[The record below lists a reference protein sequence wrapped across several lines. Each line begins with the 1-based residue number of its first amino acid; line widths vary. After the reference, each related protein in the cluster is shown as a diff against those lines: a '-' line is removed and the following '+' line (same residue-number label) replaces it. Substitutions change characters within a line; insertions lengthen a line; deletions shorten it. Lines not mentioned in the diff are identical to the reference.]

1 MEYLMPITGDNDAKE
16 IILEMLYSSSRIQ
29 HIVQLSKMKGYLE
42 ELGVDELEETI
53 DDSKGESGFENFI
66 YCSTCEHWRYKG
78 KSKNKVDLYVTDVIT
93 DPESESEEEYNDRY
107 FVFVIQNNR
116 IRSFVTE
123 RPYEYDAYDLDEVD
137 DNSKNIDE
145 IIEAFVD
152 EQQPQELVGISYS
165 DIQLNRLPE
174 NKDIIDFL
182 EKQGKL
188 EKASTTKKT
197 GAAKKPAAAKKTST
211 AKKPAAAKKTGAA
224 KKPAAAKKTGTAKKT
239 TAAKKTSAAKKP
251 AAAKKTGAAK
261 KPVATKKTST
271 AKKTTASK

>member
-1 MEYLMPITGDNDAKE
+1 M
-16 IILEMLYSSSRIQ
+16 
-29 HIVQLSKMKGYLE
+29 
-42 ELGVDELEETI
+42 
-53 DDSKGESGFENFI
+53 
-66 YCSTCEHWRYKG
+66 
-78 KSKNKVDLYVTDVIT
+78 
-93 DPESESEEEYNDRY
+93 
-107 FVFVIQNNR
+107 
-116 IRSFVTE
+116 TE

-197 GAAKKPAAAKKTST
+197 GAAKKP
-211 AKKPAAAKKTGAA
+211 
-224 KKPAAAKKTGTAKKT
+224 
-239 TAAKKTSAAKKP
+239 
-251 AAAKKTGAAK
+251 
-261 KPVATKKTST
+261 VATKKTST